1 MTTLIPVIFSWTL
14 AFKSS
19 YLAKPSV
26 NIGVTLYIIKK
37 STNPKNIS
45 ATRNIILNLGLIIT
59 HIVIL
64 QIIMR
69 GALTTLLII
78 I

>member
-1 MTTLIPVIFSWTL
+1 MTTLIPVTFSWTL

-37 STNPKNIS
+37 STNPRRISAPKNIK
-45 ATRNIILNLGLIIT
+45 LNVGLITKHIT
-59 HIVIL
+59 ILHI
-64 QIIMR
+64 IIS
-69 GALTTLLII
+69 GALTAILKII
-78 I
+78 